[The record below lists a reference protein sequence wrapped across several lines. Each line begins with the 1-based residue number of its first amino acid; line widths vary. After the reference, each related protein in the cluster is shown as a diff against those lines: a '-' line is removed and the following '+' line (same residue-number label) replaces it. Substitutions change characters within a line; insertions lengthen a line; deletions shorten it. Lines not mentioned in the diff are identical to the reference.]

1 MRVTI
6 TDFLLV
12 FIFGGAGSTVRYLI
26 SKNIASYSQ
35 AGFPWPT
42 FAVNVAGCLLIGFLT
57 ALFARN
63 IGSESIR
70 IALVAGFCGGFT
82 TFSTFSKE
90 TFSLMQ
96 NGMWLTAGLYIL
108 GSIAAGLLA
117 VYVGMRICLVFK

>member
-12 FIFGGAGSTVRYLI
+12 FIFGGAGSTARYLI
-26 SKNIASYSQ
+26 SKNIALYSQ

-42 FAVNVAGCLLIGFLT
+42 FVINVAGCLLIGFLT

-63 IGSESIR
+63 IGPESIR

-108 GSIAAGLLA
+108 GSITAGLFA
-117 VYVGMRICLVFK
+117 VYIGMRICLVFK